1 MDRTSTEA
9 NAGIFHFRENLNL
22 GRKETIRKK
31 MLLEKENVKI
41 TYRLSDVEM
50 NPVNCNSILIKGAGL
65 HAWKGQLI
73 CVANLETDT
82 VLPIFKV
89 IEFFETEVSSYKR
102 ITAVFEGVVKV

>member
-9 NAGIFHFRENLNL
+9 NAFSFQFREKLDL
-22 GRKETIRKK
+22 GRKETLRKK
-31 MLLEKENVKI
+31 MLLERENVKV
-41 TYRLSDVEM
+41 TYRLSDVEK

-73 CVANLETDT
+73 CVANLETDD

-89 IEFFETEVSSYKR
+89 TDFFETEVSSYKR
-102 ITAVFEGVVKV
+102 ITAIYEGILKV